1 MKFIDAVKICF
12 AKYADFNGCASRPE
26 FWWWVLFTIVATGV
40 LQSVSY
46 NLSWAFSI
54 ATLLP
59 TVAVTARRLHDT
71 DRSGWLVL
79 LWFVPL
85 IGWIILVVLLCGAGQ
100 AQSIRRLAARA
111 RRSTCRF
118 RDAPA
123 ISRSA
128 LKSRQAQLR

>member
-1 MKFIDAVKICF
+1 MNFIDSVKICF

-26 FWWWVLFTIVATGV
+26 FWWWMLFTFVATGV
-40 LQSVSY
+40 LQGISY
-46 NLSWAFSI
+46 NWSWAFSV

-85 IGWIILVVLLCGAGQ
+85 MGWIILIIFCAEQGKPNRYGGSPQ
-100 AQSIRRLAARA
+100 G
-111 RRSTCRF
+111 STF
-118 RDAPA
+118 A
-123 ISRSA
+123 
-128 LKSRQAQLR
+128 